1 MNGIVVDGSWNDL
14 KGAGLS
20 STTVSRSAASK
31 TQAKAGRRRKAV
43 SCEQCFFG
51 TRGLCA
57 LNLGG
62 PCSTFRPD
70 HPEGLV
76 PPLQPAL
83 LIRDGAID
91 VAVAA

>member
-1 MNGIVVDGSWNDL
+1 M
-14 KGAGLS
+14 GA
-20 STTVSRSAASK
+20 RSVAPK
-31 TQAKAGRRRKAV
+31 TQTKAGRRRKTV

-70 HPEGLV
+70 RPEGLV

-83 LIRDGAID
+83 LIRESSID